1 MVILFLIANL
11 KKSNFKRN
19 CIAIRDDEL
28 AAQAMGIFV
37 YGHKLKVFILSA
49 AISAYGGA
57 LLAFNIMFIEPNLFN
72 WLDSARLIIIIF
84 IGGINSLT
92 GAFIMACFY
101 YTFGEFFRFANV
113 WRDVILAVIV
123 ICVNI
128 FRPQGFF
135 GSWEFSPCWI
145 VSSLRKI
152 LPLKKEGN

>member
-1 MVILFLIANL
+1 M
-11 KKSNFKRN
+11 RN

-28 AAQAMGIFV
+28 AAQAMGINV
-37 YGHKLKVFILSA
+37 YGHKLKVFILAS
-49 AISAYGGA
+49 AISAYGGS
-57 LLAFNIMFIEPNLFN
+57 LFAFNIMFIEPNLFN
-72 WLDSARLIIIIF
+72 WLDSAKLIIIIF

-101 YTFGEFFRFANV
+101 YTFGEVFRFASV

-135 GSWEFSPCWI
+135 GSWEFSFRWL
-145 VSSLRKI
+145 VSLPRRF
-152 LPLKKEGN
+152 LPLKKEG